1 MDFLTQREVNAF
13 KQDAKTG
20 EVKQDADKTI
30 FEKKLLEGLGSE
42 IDDALEH
49 PEKMVRNVKVA
60 KKLLKKKRKLT
71 WKENLKRILGIKK
84 GDL

>member
-1 MDFLTQREVNAF
+1 MDFLTQREVNGF
-13 KQDAKTG
+13 KQDVKTG
-20 EVKQDADKTI
+20 EAKQDADKTI

-49 PEKMVRNVKVA
+49 PENMVRDVKVA
-60 KKLLKKKRKLT
+60 KKLLKKKRRLT